1 MTTPILIGLTGYA
14 GTGKDTVRE
23 ILEASGFYGFAF
35 ADPIRNMVR
44 ELLASTGIDECW
56 MTRRELKEEII
67 PQLGVSYRELAQTLG
82 TEWGRSLKPDFWLRT
97 ASAYVADLKHQ
108 GASALV
114 VSDVRF
120 VNEAAWVRS
129 RGGVIW
135 RIHRELAGPVREHVS
150 ETELDDIKPDVT
162 LHNDG
167 TVDDLRQTVIEA
179 VKELP

>member
-1 MTTPILIGLTGYA
+1 MSAPRLIGLTGYA

-23 ILEASGFYGFAF
+23 ILEARGFCGFAF

-56 MTRRELKEEII
+56 MDRRELKEEAI

-82 TEWGRSLKPDFWLRT
+82 TEWGRRLQPNFWLCI
-97 ASAYVADLKHQ
+97 ASAAVVEMTCL
-108 GASALV
+108 GASALI

-120 VNEAAWVRS
+120 ANEAAWVRQH
-129 RGGVIW
+129 GGVIW
-135 RIHRELAGPVREHVS
+135 RIHRDLAGPVREHVS
-150 ETELDDIKPDVT
+150 ESELDDIKPDVT

-167 TVDDLRQTVIEA
+167 TVADLRRTVCEA
-179 VKELP
+179 LRVWV